1 MAIRLSFSDMTFDV
15 KITAVLP
22 LDTGRKL
29 NVHSE
34 TLIKY
39 PESEY
44 FSWLKGILGK
54 KNVLT
59 LS

>member
-1 MAIRLSFSDMTFDV
+1 MTIRLSFSDMTFDV

-22 LDTGRKL
+22 LDTERKL